1 MPAQQKP
8 PKSIDEYIAGVP
20 AEIQL
25 RLQRIRDLV
34 SEIAPDADE
43 TISYRI
49 PAFKLYG
56 RILIYFAAH
65 TEHIGMYPAPYG
77 VPQFER
83 DLAKYGAG
91 KGTLR
96 FPHDKPLPIPVIKRV
111 LKYRLQQTLAKA
123 VAKRKAK

>member
-1 MPAQQKP
+1 MPAKPKP
-8 PKSIDEYIAGVP
+8 PKSIDEYIASVP

-49 PAFKLYG
+49 PAFKLHG

-96 FPHDKPLPIPVIKRV
+96 FPHDHALPIPVIKRV

-123 VAKRKAK
+123 APKRKAK